1 MCACRDG
8 FYGITCE
15 QSEFFSVG
23 VKLFGQFYSEYVF
36 QKCISYKFA
45 GDAESVFFA
54 CFGVEFENETPDDS
68 IILWDT
74 VRINIGGH
82 YDVATGAY
90 TAPQDGIYQFQVQI
104 SCEKYFVEQQ
114 K

>member
-1 MCACRDG
+1 M
-8 FYGITCE
+8 
-15 QSEFFSVG
+15 FF
-23 VKLFGQFYSEYVF
+23 KNL
-36 QKCISYKFA
+36 CICYNFA
-45 GDAESVFFA
+45 GDTESVFFA

-82 YDVATGAY
+82 YDIATGTY
-90 TAPQDGIYQFQVQI
+90 TAPYDGIYQFQVQV